1 MGIVGMAVVLI
12 NLLAGPPECPGPV
25 TLDFA
30 VHHFLRAN
38 EAERLVALEYAI
50 SQCLEY
56 QIPEVDGRSN

>member
-1 MGIVGMAVVLI
+1 
-12 NLLAGPPECPGPV
+12 V